1 MEITLKVTKL
11 LDAQSGVSKSS
22 GKQWLKQ
29 EFIGETDDQYPKSVC
44 VTVFNP
50 TDNLQVP
57 LVGDNVKVS
66 FDIESRSWTGRDG
79 VERWSTEIKAWKI
92 EQVSKEPVKSGP
104 DATFTRVTPPE
115 PQPAY
120 DPQQYQVPQVQQ
132 APPPPPANSDDL
144 PF

>member
-29 EFIGETDDQYPKSVC
+29 DFIGETDDQYPKSVC

-92 EQVSKEPVKSGP
+92 EQLGQTQAQPQASVQAAPQ
-104 DATFTRVTPPE
+104 
-115 PQPAY
+115 QPAY

-132 APPPPPANSDDL
+132 APPPPPADDDDL